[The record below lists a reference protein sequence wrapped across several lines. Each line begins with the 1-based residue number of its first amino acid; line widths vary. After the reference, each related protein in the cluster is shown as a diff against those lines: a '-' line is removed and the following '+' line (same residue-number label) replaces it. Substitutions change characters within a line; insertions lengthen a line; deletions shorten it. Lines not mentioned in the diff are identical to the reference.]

1 MQRHVDPRPE
11 RRTWSSGLDGSLGGP
26 CKFAHRR
33 RAVFPDTCA
42 YGALS
47 DGDDVVELSDDDRI
61 SLLIYPPHRPIA
73 LRCTMRYSL
82 RDRKTQTVL
91 KSPVKNNSF
100 KLKLEKKKKQCCF
113 TPIVPPWSSCPVCA
127 ALDRCCRR
135 NQNKNG

>member
-1 MQRHVDPRPE
+1 M
-11 RRTWSSGLDGSLGGP
+11 
-26 CKFAHRR
+26 
-33 RAVFPDTCA
+33 FPDTCA

-73 LRCTMRYSL
+73 LRCTMCYSL

-100 KLKLEKKKKQCCF
+100 KLKLEKKEAVLFYPYCTTMEFMSCLCSFGQVLQKK
-113 TPIVPPWSSCPVCA
+113 S
-127 ALDRCCRR
+127 
-135 NQNKNG
+135 K